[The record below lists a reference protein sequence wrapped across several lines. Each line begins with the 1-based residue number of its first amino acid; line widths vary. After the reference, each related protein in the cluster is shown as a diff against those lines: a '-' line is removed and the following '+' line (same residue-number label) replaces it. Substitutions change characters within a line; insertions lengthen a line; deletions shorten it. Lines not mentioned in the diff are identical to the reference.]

1 MAEFSK
7 STISIDAPIATV
19 QEALF
24 ALDKYPEWST
34 QIKSAEAL
42 ARDEQGRITKV
53 KMSIDAGMMK
63 DHAAWFESLPRVH
76 SDAHRVYVHAGVLPM
91 EALEKQP
98 ESITQWFRYPSGID
112 VGWRDKHV
120 VHGHTPGVL
129 QLANRTCLDGGKTLC
144 CGVFD
149 DDVAG
154 GPVEMLWA

>member
-42 ARDEQGRITKV
+42 AHDEQGRITKV

-63 DHAAWFESLPRVH
+63 DRPTLDYDWSGAPSKLSFSLDEAELLTGMDGVYSFKSIDEDTTEVTYELEVSLSMPIPAMMRQKAEKATIDAALSQLKTH
-76 SDAHRVYVHAGVLPM
+76 
-91 EALEKQP
+91 LE
-98 ESITQWFRYPSGID
+98 G
-112 VGWRDKHV
+112 
-120 VHGHTPGVL
+120 
-129 QLANRTCLDGGKTLC
+129 
-144 CGVFD
+144 
-149 DDVAG
+149 
-154 GPVEMLWA
+154 